1 MLCTQEKNASC
12 RQVLLAACDPE
23 NEDEHVASDVLD
35 HLDWGDWSV
44 ATVST
49 WLLMQKVLFMFSVPI
64 HPCMYCHRHGRYC
77 HFARCDVDMSG
88 TPCVDFS
95 PAGLQRGVE
104 GESFPVL
111 LSFLAFHRSQKT
123 KIILMENV
131 PEFPALTL
139 LQCLMGD
146 MYDVQEF
153 FMEPADIGASHMSRM
168 RVFAVMTL
176 RGRVVSANQVL
187 QDDLM
192 ILGLTKTPVLL
203 RSCNLG
209 L

>member
-1 MLCTQEKNASC
+1 M
-12 RQVLLAACDPE
+12 
-23 NEDEHVASDVLD
+23 
-35 HLDWGDWSV
+35 
-44 ATVST
+44 
-49 WLLMQKVLFMFSVPI
+49 
-64 HPCMYCHRHGRYC
+64 
-77 HFARCDVDMSG
+77 
-88 TPCVDFS
+88 DFS

-104 GESFPVL
+104 GDSFPVL

-176 RGRVVSANQVL
+176 RGRVVSATQVL
-187 QDDLM
+187 QDDSM